1 MKGSMMAL
9 QARRARALLGLF
21 AVPALLAC
29 SSKGPVSATFD
40 HRDGGPD
47 GGGNGVSDGGGS
59 GRRDGRG
66 GGGGNGDSG
75 IVLMSS
81 DSGMMVIGDGG
92 CGSVTKQ
99 AGKIPVDIVLVVQ
112 TSFSMQFDNKWTTL
126 SAALVNFVNDPASS
140 DLDLGMQFFPLRLL
154 CEPSAYEA
162 LAVPVGPQ
170 PMAAPMIQAAIEARA
185 TLPTTEGSGMFGA
198 TPTVQVL
205 EGIIAY
211 LQANTQP
218 GHKPVIVMATDGVPD
233 LSCIDSPDGAVPNSL
248 ANAETIAAAAFAAN
262 PSIPLFVIGVGSQ
275 LTPLNQLAA
284 AGGTTS
290 ADSRRGRR
298 RQPGA
303 KLPERAEC
311 HPSPDGPV
319 QLLAPDRRDDRYE
332 RHQRHL
338 HDRLGRRD
346 VGGVCRQ
353 RRQLQPGCDH
363 GLVLRQPHDTDAG
376 HPLRRGVQHCPGR
389 PERDG
394 ERRPRVPDEQPE
406 VAPEVAPGIPLRSAT
421 DLVLFL
427 RALHQA
433 ARGEACA
440 GEDKVDHRLAEGRV
454 GRLFPSNE
462 ASHDRRR
469 EHFGEKDGGGL
480 GR

>member
-1 MKGSMMAL
+1 
-9 QARRARALLGLF
+9 
-21 AVPALLAC
+21 
-29 SSKGPVSATFD
+29 
-40 HRDGGPD
+40 
-47 GGGNGVSDGGGS
+47 
-59 GRRDGRG
+59 
-66 GGGGNGDSG
+66 
-75 IVLMSS
+75 MSS

-290 ADSRRGRR
+290 ATLIHV
-298 RQPGA
+298 GA
-303 KLPERAEC
+303 
-311 HPSPDGPV
+311 
-319 QLLAPDRRDDRYE
+319 
-332 RHQRHL
+332 
-338 HDRLGRRD
+338 
-346 VGGVCRQ
+346 
-353 RRQLQPGCDH
+353 
-363 GLVLRQPHDTDAG
+363 DAG
-376 HPLRRGVQHCPGR
+376 NQEQNFLNALNAIRAQTVPCNFSLPTGVMIDTNDINVTYTTGSG
-389 PERDG
+389 D
-394 ERRPRVPDEQPE
+394 VTSE
-406 VAPEVAPGIPLRSAT
+406 VYVGSA
-421 DLVLFL
+421 
-427 RALHQA
+427 ANCSQA
-433 ARGEACA
+433 ATTGWYFDNPTTPTQVILCGGACSIVQA
-440 GEDKVDHRLAEGRV
+440 DPNATVNV
-454 GRLFPSNE
+454 V
-462 ASHDRRR
+462 
-469 EHFGEKDGGGL
+469 L
-480 GR
+480 GCPTNNLK